1 MKMDEKVMYYYFRA
15 MIINY
20 NSDLKNIL
28 DITRED
34 KENLLQHFLN
44 GLIYLKNDFS
54 NKEVEFS
61 LIDLKKNILI
71 ELEYLINLHLDAQK
85 KNDNHFFDNFD
96 KKVIYVQLN
105 L

>member
-61 LIDLKKNILI
+61 LIDFKKKYFN
-71 ELEYLINLHLDAQK
+71 
-85 KNDNHFFDNFD
+85 
-96 KKVIYVQLN
+96 
-105 L
+105 